1 MKESTADQKDRPVS
15 APTIAYILNSFP
27 VLSETFIVN
36 EVLGLDSP
44 DLQLQ
49 LFSLFLPSEVEVN
62 REVASLRDKTFYL
75 LPTLKPMRLITAHL
89 SFLFRLPLRYF
100 HTFFFAL
107 RKRSKGNSL
116 IKAFWHL
123 TVRKKE
129 LTKQERQDLLLHF
142 VLALPL
148 ARAMQQSGIDHIHAH
163 FADAAASFALLTS
176 KLLRL
181 PYSITAHAY
190 DIFTPQANFKEKFA
204 EAKFIVTCTQF
215 NKRFMLE
222 QHPAMDADKIH
233 VVYHG
238 INLDKFRK
246 TKKVKTEVPLIL
258 SVGRLVPKKGMAVL
272 IEACRL
278 LKAEGVPFRCRIIG
292 EGPERPRLEMQIK
305 LNQLIDCVEL
315 RGAVSP
321 SEMVGHY
328 EEASLFVL
336 PCVVEEDG
344 NRDGIPNV
352 IAEAMSM
359 RLPVITSNVSAIPEL
374 VEHKVTGILVE
385 AGDATAIS
393 TAICELLHSPIKAS
407 RMGNN
412 GREKVER
419 DFDAQAAFAQLKRI
433 FLDQPGKVTLTGF
446 PTLSELMN
454 KDLTA

>member
-1 MKESTADQKDRPVS
+1 MKESSVDQNGRPITAPQ
-15 APTIAYILNSFP
+15 IAYILNSFP

-36 EVLGLDSP
+36 EVLGIDTA
-44 DLQLQ
+44 DLKLK
-49 LFSLFLPSEVEVN
+49 LFSLFLPSNAEAN
-62 REVASLRDKTFYL
+62 SEVAFLREKTFYL
-75 LPTLKPMRLITAHL
+75 LPTLKPAMLLSTHL
-89 SFLFRLPLRYF
+89 YFLFRLPLRYF
-100 HTFFFAL
+100 RTFFFAL
-107 RKRSKGNSL
+107 RRRSQGNSL
-116 IKAFWHL
+116 ISAFWHL

-148 ARAMQQSGIDHIHAH
+148 ARAMQQAGIDHIHAH
-163 FADAAASFALLTS
+163 FADAAASFALLTG
-176 KLLRL
+176 KLLLL
-181 PYSITAHAY
+181 PFSITAHAY
-190 DIFTPQANFKEKFA
+190 DIFTPQANFTEKLA
-204 EAKFIVTCTQF
+204 ETKFVITCTQY

-222 QHPAMDADKIH
+222 QNPAMDTNRIH

-238 INLDKFRK
+238 INLDRFRQ
-246 TKKVKTEVPLIL
+246 TKRQKTETPLIL

-272 IEACRL
+272 IEACRM
-278 LKAEGVPFRCRIIG
+278 LKAEGMSFHCRIIG
-292 EGPERPRLEMQIK
+292 EGPERPRLEIQIK

-321 SEMVGHY
+321 SEMVQHY

-385 AGDATAIS
+385 PGDAAAIS
-393 TAICELLHSPIKAS
+393 TAICELLQSPFKAS
-407 RMGNN
+407 RMGNK
-412 GREKVER
+412 GREKVEQV
-419 DFDAQAAFAQLKRI
+419 FDAQSAFAQLKRI
-433 FLDQPGKVTLTGF
+433 FLDHQTRTPQP
-446 PTLSELMN
+446 
-454 KDLTA
+454 